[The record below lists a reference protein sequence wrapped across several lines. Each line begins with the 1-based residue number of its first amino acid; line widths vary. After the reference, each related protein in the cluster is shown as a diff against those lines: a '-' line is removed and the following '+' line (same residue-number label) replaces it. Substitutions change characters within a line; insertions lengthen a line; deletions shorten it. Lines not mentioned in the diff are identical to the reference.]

1 MFILV
6 SGVVAVFLFYLA
18 IGYLGAV
25 LKERRRARKNANR
38 SSRGEPA
45 SMQPS
50 GRKPAQISLP
60 RRSFSGSHSSGF
72 DPTPRA

>member
-1 MFILV
+1 MFTLV

-38 SSRGEPA
+38 
-45 SMQPS
+45 
-50 GRKPAQISLP
+50 
-60 RRSFSGSHSSGF
+60 
-72 DPTPRA
+72 